1 MNAWALSTWMSVLLY
16 STSVMVLQRNVHTTC
31 SNVQIT
37 FESKDSRIWNDE
49 NGKTTQEHKNEV

>member
-1 MNAWALSTWMSVLLY
+1 MSVLLY